1 MFTFGKFQV
10 QEKLLAAVSAL
21 VFSAVFVTA
30 AVGPATIG
38 QASTPVQVAMLDVNA
53 RA

>member
-10 QEKLLAAVSAL
+10 QEKLFAIVAAL
-21 VFSAVFVTA
+21 VFSATCVSA
-30 AVGPATIG
+30 AVGPAAVVEG
-38 QASTPVQVAMLDVNA
+38 NAPVQLASLNGDA